1 MKDSI
6 LKTNFRF
13 RKYPSTW
20 AINDKCIDKF
30 SFNKFTLKDID
41 RSRQKRDFKLEA
53 NKTKEN
59 PSIYVKTTM
68 KSKNIISTFSFDNFD
83 FSLVA
88 SKFYKK
94 LKFAEITF

>member
-1 MKDSI
+1 
-6 LKTNFRF
+6 
-13 RKYPSTW
+13 
-20 AINDKCIDKF
+20 
-30 SFNKFTLKDID
+30 
-41 RSRQKRDFKLEA
+41 
-53 NKTKEN
+53 
-59 PSIYVKTTM
+59 M